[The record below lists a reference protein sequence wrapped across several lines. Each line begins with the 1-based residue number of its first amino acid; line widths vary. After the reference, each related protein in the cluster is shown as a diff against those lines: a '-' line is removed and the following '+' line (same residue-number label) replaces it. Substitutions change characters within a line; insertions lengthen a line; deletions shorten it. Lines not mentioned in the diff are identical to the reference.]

1 MPTLTTHLY
10 TKTETSTS
18 IRNKLPFRG
27 SPAKNPPFSP
37 RGSDERERG
46 VPQGNRPTGRWNTE
60 VKLVSLSPQALSR
73 QLRAATLL
81 FFFFFFFRL
90 SLSLSSSFSRLYF
103 FFSEQ
108 RRSSPGRGD
117 DFQRNRPWNEEER
130 AAAVEFICRRK
141 KGSFESRTAR
151 FVRSILIT
159 ALRPILCAFRRGAHA
174 LSPPEQP

>member
-1 MPTLTTHLY
+1 M
-10 TKTETSTS
+10 
-18 IRNKLPFRG
+18 
-27 SPAKNPPFSP
+27 
-37 RGSDERERG
+37 
-46 VPQGNRPTGRWNTE
+46 
-60 VKLVSLSPQALSR
+60 KLVSLSPQALSR
-73 QLRAATLL
+73 QLTSCNSS
-81 FFFFFFFRL
+81 FFSSSSASLSL
-90 SLSLSSSFSRLYF
+90 SLSLSSSFSCLYF

-174 LSPPEQP
+174 LSPPEQPQKCACAQPCSFSCACALAPCPPFPGNRCSRRRRGFNEPRRRNHRSDFDEEYRNKY

>member
-1 MPTLTTHLY
+1 M
-10 TKTETSTS
+10 
-18 IRNKLPFRG
+18 
-27 SPAKNPPFSP
+27 
-37 RGSDERERG
+37 
-46 VPQGNRPTGRWNTE
+46 
-60 VKLVSLSPQALSR
+60 KLVSLSPQALSR
-73 QLRAATLL
+73 QLRAAILL
-81 FFFFFFFRL
+81 FFLLLLPPPFLSFSFSL
-90 SLSLSSSFSRLYF
+90 SLSLSPSSSFSCLYF

-108 RRSSPGRGD
+108 RRGSPGRGD

>member
-1 MPTLTTHLY
+1 MEY
-10 TKTETSTS
+10 RGEISIAVATS
-18 IRNKLPFRG
+18 
-27 SPAKNPPFSP
+27 A
-37 RGSDERERG
+37 
-46 VPQGNRPTGRWNTE
+46 
-60 VKLVSLSPQALSR
+60 LSPVTSCNSS
-73 QLRAATLL
+73 
-81 FFFFFFFRL
+81 FFSSSSSSSSA
-90 SLSLSSSFSRLYF
+90 SLSLSFSRQLLF
-103 FFSEQ
+103 LPLFLFQ
-108 RRSSPGRGD
+108 RRSSPGD